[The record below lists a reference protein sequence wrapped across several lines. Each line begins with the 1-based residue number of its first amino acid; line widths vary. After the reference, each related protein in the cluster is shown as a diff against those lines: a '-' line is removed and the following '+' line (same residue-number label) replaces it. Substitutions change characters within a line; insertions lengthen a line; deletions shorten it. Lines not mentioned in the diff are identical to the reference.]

1 MTTAWSAPS
10 TACTRYGVALPI
22 VSAPTTVPI
31 ASPRDERN
39 QVAIIFMAGG

>member
-1 MTTAWSAPS
+1 VAFPS
-10 TACTRYGVALPI
+10 

-31 ASPRDERN
+31 ARPRADWN